1 MSCDRRREPWTNS
14 KADKTER
21 PRGATRR
28 RILTILGGVA
38 LAAGVGIAWYM
49 GMAPVGIAR
58 AGEITV
64 YKSPYCGC
72 CGGWVRH
79 MRANGFSVTV
89 RDVEDVDPI
98 KASHGVPERLAS
110 CHTALVD
117 GYVIEGHV
125 PADVVKRFL
134 TERPDALGLAAP
146 GMPGGSPGME
156 GAPREPYDIVMFDRQ
171 GGTSVYASR

>member
-1 MSCDRRREPWTNS
+1 MN
-14 KADKTER
+14 KQKIGKTVR
-21 PRGATRR
+21 SRGATRR

-38 LAAGVGIAWYM
+38 LVAGAGVAWYM
-49 GMAPVGIAR
+49 GMAPVGIAE

-72 CGGWVRH
+72 CGGWVKH
-79 MRANGFSVTV
+79 MRTNGFAVTV

-98 KASHGVPERLAS
+98 KSRYGVPEKLVS

-134 TERPDALGLAAP
+134 AARPDALGLAAP

-156 GAPREPYDIVMFDRQ
+156 GAPREPFDVVMFDKR
-171 GGTSVYASR
+171 GGMSVYASQ